1 MKIKSFKDCEGREW
15 NINITAGSLLKACR
29 STGLTLADLTSMN
42 IKVENLIEAIPFF
55 CEKQLNER
63 IKTDVK
69 VMIGEIE
76 SFAQEVGAPLAL
88 EREHHLSVNWLNA
101 TLSNIRIVLQSKM
114 MLNACESAMWSC
126 RFAAGAAFL
135 SLLAAAVALATF
147 SLK

>member
-63 IKTDVK
+63 KMSAEDLLEAITMDEMQT
-69 VMIGEIE
+69 VMNAFFPSVEDAFSSEEDGAVEGK
-76 SFAQEVGAPLAL
+76 EVDENAPLSHGPA
-88 EREHHLSVNWLNA
+88 S
-101 TLSNIRIVLQSKM
+101 TS
-114 MLNACESAMWSC
+114 
-126 RFAAGAAFL
+126 
-135 SLLAAAVALATF
+135 
-147 SLK
+147 